1 MNKTVHE
8 DISIDNIIA
17 AVKNYQ
23 DCINEVYHDTS
34 NDNIISCK
42 NHEYNNNDRLYNE
55 GKKHKQHTFLL
66 SSKSFDT
73 LYVHCISKIYS
84 HYILSKT
91 LPRINLVVSEA
102 MVEQLL
108 NDLLVLSH
116 KSEDN
121 SPGNDMNHNLLER
134 RSNRVGEN
142 DRFPHPTNDSLKR
155 SLHLDNPV
163 ISKER

>member
-1 MNKTVHE
+1 MNTTFLR
-8 DISIDNIIA
+8 DTFIDNIIA
-17 AVKNYQ
+17 AVRNYQ

-42 NHEYNNNDRLYNE
+42 NHEYKNNDRLYNE
-55 GKKHKQHTFLL
+55 GKKYKQHTFLL
-66 SSKSFDT
+66 SSKC
-73 LYVHCISKIYS
+73 YIYS

-108 NDLLVLSH
+108 DDLLVLSH

-121 SPGNDMNHNLLER
+121 SPGNDINHNLLER
-134 RSNRVGEN
+134 RRNRDSEN
-142 DRFPHPTNDSLKR
+142 DRLSHPSNDSLTL

-163 ISKER
+163 LSKER